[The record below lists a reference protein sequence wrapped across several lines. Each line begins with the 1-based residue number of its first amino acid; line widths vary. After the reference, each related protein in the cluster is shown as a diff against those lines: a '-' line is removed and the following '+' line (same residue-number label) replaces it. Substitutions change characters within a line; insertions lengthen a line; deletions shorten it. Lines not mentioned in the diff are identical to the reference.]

1 MGGVDKL
8 LQPVDGQPLLRM
20 VAERACAASALVAV
34 SLRSE
39 DRARRAALDG
49 LLDVT
54 LLDVPDA
61 ASGMAASLRAGAAWA
76 LRQPVQALMI
86 ALPDMPDITALDM
99 RALIAAQRDTPARP
113 LRATTAT
120 GVAGHPVIVPQTLLK
135 GLLDLSGDEGARA
148 VLRRNPPRL
157 LALADDRA
165 LIDLDTQADW
175 AVWRARRA
183 DLSEG
188 D

>member
-1 MGGVDKL
+1 MGGADKL
-8 LQPVDGQPLLRM
+8 LQPVDGQSLLRM

-39 DRARRAALDG
+39 DRARRAALEG
-49 LLDVT
+49 LKVT

-86 ALPDMPDITALDM
+86 ALPDMPEITSEDM
-99 RALIAAQRDTPARP
+99 RALIAAQRDAPARP
-113 LRATTAT
+113 LRATSASHIP
-120 GVAGHPVIVPQTLLK
+120 GHPVIIPQTLLK
-135 GLLDLSGDEGARA
+135 ELLDLSGDEGARA
-148 VLRRNPPRL
+148 VLRRHPPRL
-157 LALADDRA
+157 LALAGDRA
-165 LIDLDTQADW
+165 LTDLDTQADW
-175 AVWRARRA
+175 AAWRARQ
-183 DLSEG
+183 SGPSHG